1 MIISASRRTDIPAFY
16 ADWFMRRVREGYCVT
31 RNPFNPRQARR
42 LSLKPEDVDA
52 IVFWSKNPAPLME
65 HLPELDDKG
74 YRYYFQFTLNDYPR
88 ELEQS
93 VPPVEERLA
102 TFTKLAE
109 RVGQERVVW
118 RYDPIIISNRNDH
131 DYHRRKFAELC
142 GRLEGRAVR
151 VMTSVVTWY
160 RKTGKNL
167 APLSAEGY
175 RFDENALDDP
185 ATADLLS
192 SMSEISLKHG
202 MEIFTCSTEKD
213 FHGVKHGSCIDAELI
228 NRLWNLGYPAKKDP
242 GQRKACLCAVSR
254 DVGANDT
261 CVHAC
266 PYCYATQNIPLA
278 RKRFQNHNP
287 ASEELLPPA
296 RQTNRKP

>member
-16 ADWFMRRVREGYCVT
+16 AEWFMRRVRDGCCVT

-42 LSLKPEDVDA
+42 VSLKPEDVTA

-88 ELEQS
+88 ALERA
-93 VPPVEERLA
+93 VPPVEERLG
-102 TFTKLAE
+102 TFGKLAE
-109 RVGQERVVW
+109 RVGAERVVW
-118 RYDPIIISNRNDH
+118 RYDPIIISQKTDH

-142 GRLEGRAVR
+142 GRLEGSTVR

-160 RKTGKNL
+160 RKTRKNL

-192 SMSEISLKHG
+192 FMSETSRKHG
-202 MEIFTCSTEKD
+202 MEIFTCSTGKD
-213 FHGVKHGSCIDAELI
+213 FSGVKHGSCIDAELV
-228 NRLWNLGYPAKKDP
+228 NRLWNLDYPAKKDL

-254 DVGANDT
+254 DIGANDT

-266 PYCYATQNIPLA
+266 PYCYATQNMNLA
-278 RKRFQNHNP
+278 RKRYDSHNP
-287 ASEELLPPA
+287 DSDELFPVT
-296 RQTNRKP
+296 RQTHPKP